1 VIHLSRRLA
10 GAVSV
15 LLAALALTATAMTAQ
30 QPVREGFW
38 GSVGAGYGTA
48 GLSCGNCGDV
58 AREGS
63 FAGFLVM
70 GLTLNPSLLI
80 GLEVDGWVKTINGDP
95 LRLGGLNGTVQWYP
109 SRGMGLFVKGGI
121 GMAYARG
128 DLRFPTSVFLDDAGL
143 GYLFG
148 IGYDVPIAGGLSVT
162 PLASFYGGNI
172 GDVQNAEGVS
182 FNIFQFLVALTLH

>member
-1 VIHLSRRLA
+1 MIRALRRPA
-10 GAVSV
+10 GAVTIS
-15 LLAALALTATAMTAQ
+15 LAALALTATAATAQ

-48 GLSCGNCGDV
+48 EMSCGNCDDIP
-58 AREGS
+58 REGS
-63 FAGFLVM
+63 FSGFLVM
-70 GLTLNPSLLI
+70 GLTLNPSLLV

-109 SRGMGLFVKGGI
+109 SSSMGLFVKGGI

-148 IGYDVPIAGGLSVT
+148 VGYDVPISGGLSIT

-172 GDVQNAEGVS
+172 GDVQNAQGVN
-182 FNIFQFLVALTLH
+182 FNVFQLLVALTVH

>member
-1 VIHLSRRLA
+1 MISVLRKSA
-10 GAVSV
+10 GAMIVSLV
-15 LLAALALTATAMTAQ
+15 ALAITATSVTAQ

-48 GLSCGNCGDV
+48 DMACGNCDDIP
-58 AREGS
+58 REGS
-63 FAGFLVM
+63 FSGFFVL
-70 GLTLNPSLLI
+70 GLTLNPSLLV

-109 SRGMGLFVKGGI
+109 SRAMGLFVKGGI

-143 GYLFG
+143 GYLLG
-148 IGYDVPIAGGLSVT
+148 VGYDVPIAGGLSIT

-172 GDVQNAEGVS
+172 GDVQNAQGVS
-182 FNIFQFLVALTLH
+182 FNVFQFLVALTLN

>member
-1 VIHLSRRLA
+1 MLRRLA
-10 GAVSV
+10 GSVMVS
-15 LLAALALTATAMTAQ
+15 LAALSVTATLMAAQ
-30 QPVREGFW
+30 QTVREGFW
-38 GSVGAGYGTA
+38 GSVGAGYGA
-48 GLSCGNCGDV
+48 AEMSCGNCDDIP
-58 AREGS
+58 REGS
-63 FAGFLVM
+63 FSGFLVM
-70 GLTLNPSLLI
+70 GLTLNQSLLV

-109 SRGMGLFVKGGI
+109 SSSMGLFVKGGI

-148 IGYDVPIAGGLSVT
+148 VGYDVPISGGLSIT

-172 GDVQNAEGVS
+172 GDVQNAQGVN
-182 FNIFQFLVALTLH
+182 FNVLHVLVALTAH

>member
-1 VIHLSRRLA
+1 MLRRLA
-10 GAVSV
+10 GSLMVS
-15 LLAALALTATAMTAQ
+15 LAALSVTATLMTAQ
-30 QPVREGFW
+30 QTVREGFW
-38 GSVGAGYGTA
+38 GSVGVGYGA
-48 GLSCGNCGDV
+48 AEMSCGNCDDIP
-58 AREGS
+58 REGS
-63 FAGFLVM
+63 FSGFLVM
-70 GLTLNPSLLI
+70 GLTLNQSLLV

-109 SRGMGLFVKGGI
+109 SSSMGLFVKGGI

-148 IGYDVPIAGGLSVT
+148 VGYDVPISGGLSIT

-172 GDVQNAEGVS
+172 GDVQNAQGVN
-182 FNIFQFLVALTLH
+182 FNVLHVLVALTAH

>member
-1 VIHLSRRLA
+1 MLQALRQFA
-10 GAVSV
+10 GAVIVS
-15 LLAALALTATAMTAQ
+15 LAALALSATAVTAQ

-48 GLSCGNCGDV
+48 ELTCDNCGDV

-63 FAGFLVM
+63 FSGFLVM
-70 GLTLNPSLLI
+70 GLTIGPSFLV

-109 SRGMGLFVKGGI
+109 SRSMGLFVKGGI
-121 GMAYARG
+121 GIAYARG
-128 DLRFPTSVFLDDAGL
+128 DLRFPASVFLDDAGL

-148 IGYDVPIAGGLSVT
+148 IGYDVPIAGALAVT

-172 GDVQNAEGVS
+172 GDVQNAQGVG
-182 FNIFQFLVALTLH
+182 FNIFQFLVALTLY

>member
-1 VIHLSRRLA
+1 LIQPLRQFG
-10 GAVSV
+10 GAMTVS
-15 LLAALALTATAMTAQ
+15 LAALVLATTAMTAQ

-48 GLSCGNCGDV
+48 DIACGNCGDIP
-58 AREGS
+58 RESS
-63 FAGFLVM
+63 FSGFFVM
-70 GLTLNPSLLI
+70 GLTLNPSLLV
-80 GLEVDGWVKTINGDP
+80 GLEVDGWVKSINGDP

-109 SRGMGLFVKGGI
+109 SRGMGLFIKGGI

-143 GYLFG
+143 GYLVG
-148 IGYDVPIAGGLSVT
+148 VGYDVPISGGLSIT

-172 GDVQNAEGVS
+172 GDVQNAQGVN
-182 FNIFQFLVALTLH
+182 FNVLQFLVALTLH